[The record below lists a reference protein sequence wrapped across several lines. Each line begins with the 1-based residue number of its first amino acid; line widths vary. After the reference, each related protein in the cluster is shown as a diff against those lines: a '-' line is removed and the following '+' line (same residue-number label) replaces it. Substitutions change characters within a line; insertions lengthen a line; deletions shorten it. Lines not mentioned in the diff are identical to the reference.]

1 MKSPHCFVSLLLC
14 ASLLLSAFSGT
25 ALATES
31 ASVFEFDYAFEDY
44 WYDDEIPASL
54 VGDFP
59 VRSAL
64 LMEAE
69 SGRILFQKDENK
81 PVPIA
86 SVTKVMV
93 TLLIMEAIDSGR
105 VSMDEEVTVS
115 ERAASMGGS
124 QVYLEPGEKM
134 SVSELLKCLVVV
146 SANDASVALAEHIY
160 GSEDSF
166 ILAMNER
173 AAQLGMKN
181 TNYVN
186 TTGLDAD
193 GHYSSALDVAL
204 VTRELL
210 KHPTIL
216 EYTTIW
222 MDTVRNG
229 QFGLSNTNKL
239 VRFYDGTTGLKTGY
253 TSAAGYC
260 LSASAERGGMELV
273 AVVLHCKTSVDRFES
288 AKALLNYGFSGYAL
302 VTPQPEGGIPPVPVV
317 LGRQDSITP
326 VPERSEPL
334 LLEKALASQVQTAVT
349 VDESVQAPVEAG
361 QRLGTMTATAGER
374 LLAEIPLVAPEAVPA
389 RTFPELWAEFLKSIC
404 LSA

>member
-1 MKSPHCFVSLLLC
+1 MKKKLLC
-14 ASLLLSAFSGT
+14 I
-25 ALATES
+25 ALAF
-31 ASVFEFDYAFEDY
+31 VFTVGLGLTAQAEDLAL
-44 WYDDEIPASL
+44 PAPSCI
-54 VGDFP
+54 
-59 VRSAL
+59 
-64 LMEAE
+64 LMEKDT
-69 SGRILFQKDENK
+69 GQILYEENAHEK
-81 PVPIA
+81 LRPA
-86 SVTKVMV
+86 SVTKIM
-93 TLLIMEAIDSGR
+93 TLLLVLEALDNGSIGWD
-105 VSMDEEVTVS
+105 DTVTTS
-115 ERAASMGGS
+115 AAAAAKGGS
-124 QVYLEPGEKM
+124 QIYLEENEQLPLREM
-134 SVSELLKCLVVV
+134 LKSVVV
-146 SANDASVALAEHIY
+146 SSANDCACALAEHVA
-160 GSEDSF
+160 GSEAAFVSR
-166 ILAMNER
+166 MNDR
-173 AAQLGMKN
+173 AAELGM
-181 TNYVN
+181 TDTHL
-186 TTGLDAD
+186 TTAYDI
-193 GHYSSALDVAL
+193 ALMSCA
-204 VTRELL
+204 LL
-210 KHPTIL
+210 KHEEIK

-222 MDTVRNG
+222 MDTVRGG

-349 VDESVQAPVEAG
+349 VDESVQAPVKAG

-374 LLAEIPLVAPEAVPA
+374 LLAEIPLVAPEDVPA